1 MSTRRSATFVSL
13 AALWAGVFVTSIA
26 LADEPS
32 PSPPAPG
39 DSAAREPAKPQD
51 ATAPQGADAAA
62 KKLSAPSNISN
73 IEDAPLEGLMG
84 LNLED
89 KLGQT
94 EAVSRSNES
103 VLRAPATMTTLDALQ
118 IRLSGATNVPD
129 LLRVVPGVVVYR
141 TAPGSYVVSLRGTGG
156 IAANNLI
163 LLVDGIPINS
173 PVDGTVS
180 WDLVPVAIEDIER
193 VEVVRGP
200 VSPTYGANAYTGVIN
215 IVTRTT
221 IGRTPSYAARVRG
234 GFDEHGGSAGAV
246 SGRFLHVDKNLE
258 FKWFMNTER
267 DGTEREPTPFRGTT
281 LPDHPPGVRASL
293 ASSLA
298 YKVSP
303 TSKVSLEVGQS
314 WTRRSGLDHLVL
326 DTQPQSQNLVF
337 GRAAYEF
344 SDPSQPFGNFK
355 VWAQGLSLSIRSPEE
370 AQAGFSYDGTTAL
383 RGSMGA
389 DTVVALTKSVSL
401 LAGGQYSLETIRARY
416 LHPNAD
422 GAVRSTY
429 GFYGG
434 IKASPLPSLD
444 LVVSGRGDLAP
455 ISAKIEYS
463 YRASAIYYRDTW
475 SLRLTGASAFRYPTY
490 VEAVGRFVDP
500 TSRLILLEG
509 MSSLESPRN
518 TSVELGANF
527 ALLDTLTISP
537 TIYVSQLSNL
547 MVEDF
552 ESVVRRTFRNDT
564 AKRTFAGAEL
574 EASWRLN
581 DSMTLYPSLTVLHW
595 LDGGEQ
601 SDSNVGVPAQNSKY
615 IGGLRLQGLFGNE
628 RWGYGIG
635 GTIASPRTYNLRT
648 GIPPVVLSQDIPA
661 TARILAM
668 IEREIAHSPAIWA
681 SLRVA
686 TSLPSD
692 RTDSPIPHAAPP
704 GQSAILAV
712 EVRRD

>member
-1 MSTRRSATFVSL
+1 MVATSH
-13 AALWAGVFVTSIA
+13 A

-32 PSPPAPG
+32 VLAAPA
-39 DSAAREPAKPQD
+39 D
-51 ATAPQGADAAA
+51 
-62 KKLSAPSNISN
+62 SAPSDPPPPRSTSSPGAAESPKKTSAPAKVSN
-73 IEDAPLEGLMG
+73 IEDAALEGLMG

-94 EAVSRSNES
+94 EAVSRANES

-215 IVTRTT
+215 IVTRST
-221 IGRTPSYAARVRG
+221 IGRSPSYAARVRG
-234 GFDEHGGSAGAV
+234 GFDERGGGAGAV
-246 SGRFLHVDKNLE
+246 SGRFLHVDKNIE
-258 FKWFMNTER
+258 FKWFLNTER
-267 DGTEREPTPFRGTT
+267 DGMNREPSAFRGTT
-281 LPDHPPGVRASL
+281 LPDHPPGDRASL
-293 ASSLA
+293 LSSLA
-298 YKVSP
+298 YKASA

-326 DTQPQSQNLVF
+326 DTHRQSQNLLF

-344 SDPSQPFGNFK
+344 TDPSQTFGNFK
-355 VWAQGLSLSIRSPEE
+355 VWAQGQSLSIRAPEE
-370 AQAGFSYDGTTAL
+370 AKAGFSYDGTTAL

-389 DTVVALTKSVSL
+389 DTVVALHKSVSL
-401 LAGGQYSLETIRARY
+401 LAGAQYSLETIRAAY

-422 GAVRSTY
+422 GRVQPTY

-434 IKASPLPSLD
+434 VKASPMPSLD
-444 LVVSGRGDLAP
+444 VVVSGRGDLAP
-455 ISAKIEYS
+455 ISAKMAYS

-509 MSSLESPRN
+509 TSSLESPRN
-518 TSVELGANF
+518 TSVELGGNF
-527 ALLDTLTISP
+527 ALVDTLTISP
-537 TIYVSQLSNL
+537 TIYLSRLSNL

-552 ESVVRRTFRNDT
+552 ESVVRRTFRNDAT
-564 AKRTFAGAEL
+564 TRTFAGGEL

-595 LDGGEQ
+595 LDGAEQ

-628 RWGYGIG
+628 RWGYGIA

-648 GIPPVVLSQDIPA
+648 GIPPVVLSQEIPT

-681 SLRVA
+681 SLRLA

-692 RTDSPIPHAAPP
+692 RTDSPIPHSAPL
-704 GQSAILAV
+704 GQSAIVAV
-712 EVRRD
+712 EMRRE